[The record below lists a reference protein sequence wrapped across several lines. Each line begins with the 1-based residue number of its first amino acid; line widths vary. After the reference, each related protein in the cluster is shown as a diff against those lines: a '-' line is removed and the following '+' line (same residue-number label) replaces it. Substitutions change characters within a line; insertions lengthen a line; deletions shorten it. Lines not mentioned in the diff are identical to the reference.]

1 MKLKWNLHIE
11 NLKEVLDSLYEK
23 YDFTDLQTALEK
35 YHEDVEK
42 HYEEFLETNR
52 VWKKLKKRFKEC

>member
-1 MKLKWNLHIE
+1 MKTKMESTHRKLKRSI
-11 NLKEVLDSLYEK
+11 KKIDSLYEK

-42 HYEEFLETNR
+42 HYEEF
-52 VWKKLKKRFKEC
+52 

>member
-1 MKLKWNLHIE
+1 MK
-11 NLKEVLDSLYEK
+11 K